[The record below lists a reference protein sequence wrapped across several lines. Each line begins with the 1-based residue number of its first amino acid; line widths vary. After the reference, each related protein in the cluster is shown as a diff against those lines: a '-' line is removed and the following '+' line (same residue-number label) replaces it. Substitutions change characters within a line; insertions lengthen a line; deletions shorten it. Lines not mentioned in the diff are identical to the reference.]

1 MDRLDFMD
9 TDVGDICIQTQF
21 GVTVLFD
28 FDVVDGIDVLARR
41 YFRNRKGR
49 EVARQCIMFRT
60 DDQERTRFE
69 GDFVRI

>member
-9 TDVGDICIQTQF
+9 TDVGDIRVQAQF
-21 GVTVLFD
+21 GVVLFCY
-28 FDVVDGIDVLARR
+28 FDVVDRIDVLAGGH
-41 YFRNRKGR
+41 FRNREGR
-49 EVARQCIMFRT
+49 EIARQLIVFRT